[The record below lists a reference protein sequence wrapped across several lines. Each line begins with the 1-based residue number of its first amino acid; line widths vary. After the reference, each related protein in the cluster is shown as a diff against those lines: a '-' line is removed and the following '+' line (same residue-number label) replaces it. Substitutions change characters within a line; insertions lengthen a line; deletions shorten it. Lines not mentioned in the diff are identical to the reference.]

1 MTRLETIYREK
12 VVPVLQKEFSYKSP
26 MQIPGLEKI
35 SLNIGLGAASQ
46 NNKLME
52 EAVAELTAI
61 AGQKAVVTQ
70 AKKSIASFKV
80 REGMP
85 IGCRVTLR
93 GASMWD
99 FLDKLVNFALPRVLD
114 FRGIPDRGFDGRG
127 NFTLG
132 IKEHAIFPEIEAD
145 RVDTPKGMNITIVTT
160 AKTDKEGKLLLEQ
173 LGMPFR
179 K

>member
-1 MTRLETIYREK
+1 MTRLENIYREK
-12 VVPVLQKEFSYKSP
+12 VVPVLQKEFSYKSS

-70 AKKSIASFKV
+70 AKKSIAAFKV

-99 FLDKLVNFALPRVLD
+99 FLDKLVNFALPRVRD

>member
-12 VVPVLQKEFSYKSP
+12 VVPVLQKEFAYKSP
-26 MQIPGLEKI
+26 MQIPGLKKI
-35 SLNIGLGAASQ
+35 SLNVGLGAASQ

-99 FLDKLVNFALPRVLD
+99 FLDKLVNFALPRVRD

-145 RVDTPKGMNITIVTT
+145 KVDTPKGMNITIVTT

>member
-1 MTRLETIYREK
+1 MTRLENIYREK
-12 VVPVLQKEFSYKSP
+12 VVPVLQKELSYKSP

-99 FLDKLVNFALPRVLD
+99 FLDKLVNFALPRVRD